1 MHLLKYV
8 SIVLAVLAVV
18 MLIVAQGYGDAGRS
32 RKGWYAAAAI
42 CVLATTTIVVGLA
55 RAQRPICTTLGG
67 QWIAET
73 HACRDEFG
81 GNGNNDPGNGMSFS
95 D

>member
-8 SIVLAVLAVV
+8 SIVLAVAALVLLAVA
-18 MLIVAQGYGDAGRS
+18 LGDEARARKRWLVAALTCLVTTVTLVAG
-32 RKGWYAAAAI
+32 
-42 CVLATTTIVVGLA
+42 LLH
-55 RAQRPICTTLGG
+55 AQRPICTTLGG
-67 QWIAET
+67 QWIADE

-81 GNGNNDPGNGMSFS
+81 GNGNNDPDNGMSFS